1 MESLDKTMDLPINE
15 EFPEL
20 DDPGC
25 TFCNFRRYML
35 NSLIQKGYVF
45 EDFTRKMREAR
56 EYVLEKE
63 NRYSKRFFSCLSI

>member
-1 MESLDKTMDLPINE
+1 MESVDKTMDLPINE

-25 TFCNFRRYML
+25 TFYNFRRYML
-35 NSLIQKGYVF
+35 SSFIQKGYVF

-56 EYVLEKE
+56 EYVFEKE
-63 NRYSKRFFSCLSI
+63 TRTWQRLFPGL

>member
-15 EFPEL
+15 EFPQL

-25 TFCNFRRYML
+25 TVCNFRRYML

-63 NRYSKRFFSCLSI
+63 NRYSKRFFSCLSL

>member
-1 MESLDKTMDLPINE
+1 MVGLDKTMYLHINE

-25 TFCNFRRYML
+25 TFCNFRRYM
-35 NSLIQKGYVF
+35 IKTIKKKGYVF

-63 NRYSKRFFSCLSI
+63 NRYSKRFFSCLSL